1 MTEHRLDIIQNCYSY
16 EDIIQNLTRILNQ
29 YQNLLPATKDGLIL
43 LKPNLNSNMNSLTG
57 NTTDLRIL
65 SALILYFKERGYKNI
80 LIGEG
85 TNSGFYRCK
94 IGVISRLKIDE
105 LAKYHGVRVLDFNYA
120 QPHEIEFE
128 NGVKAAVAKE
138 TVEAEL
144 FINLPKLKTHFEN
157 GMTACLKNLM
167 GCLIGQENKKKTH
180 DNLPAN
186 IININKQVQPHLH
199 IVDSIIGMEGLGPT
213 KGLPIRLNTLLVGT
227 DPYLLD
233 LVGAKL
239 ATFDYRQVRTLALAE
254 KLGIINESHHSFIDG
269 LNIKD
274 IQKKFLPPKGGPVA
288 SFIHSPKRQK
298 FFLRIRYTRFFTYLA
313 STKWFGHLL
322 YLTNL
327 RQDVFIE
334 DELHTEALTLNPDI
348 CNDCGKCAGYCPVG
362 LSLPDAFREEVQMQ
376 NCIGCLYCFCV
387 CPCRAIE
394 HRGKLGFMAEQ
405 LRQYD
410 KITRER
416 A

>member
-1 MTEHRLDIIQNCYSY
+1 
-16 EDIIQNLTRILNQ
+16 
-29 YQNLLPATKDGLIL
+29 
-43 LKPNLNSNMNSLTG
+43 G

-65 SALILYFKERGYKNI
+65 SALIIYFKERGYNNI

-94 IGVISRLKIDE
+94 IGVISRLKIDA
-105 LAKYHGVRVLDFNYA
+105 LAKHHGVRVMDFNYA
-120 QPHEIEFE
+120 RPYEIEFE

-180 DNLPAN
+180 DNLAAN
-186 IININKQVQPHLH
+186 IININKQVRPHLH
-199 IVDSIIGMEGLGPT
+199 IIDSIIGMEGLGPT

-227 DPYLLD
+227 DPFLLD
-233 LVGAKL
+233 LAGAEL
-239 ATFDYRQVRTLALAE
+239 AAFDYRQVRTLALAE
-254 KLGIINESHHSFIDG
+254 KLGIINESHHSFIEAQG
-269 LNIKD
+269 IGK
-274 IQKKFLPPKGGPVA
+274 IQKKFLPPDGGPLA

-298 FFLRIRYTRFFTYLA
+298 FFLKIRHTKFFTYLA

-322 YLTNL
+322 FLTNL

-334 DELHTEALTLNPDI
+334 DELHTEDLLLAQDKCDN
-348 CNDCGKCAGYCPVG
+348 CGKCAGYCPMG
-362 LSLPDAFREEVQMQ
+362 LPLPEAFQEAEQM
-376 NCIGCLYCFCV
+376 NECIGCLYCFCV
-387 CPCRAIE
+387 CPHRAIE

-405 LRQYD
+405 LVQYD
-410 KITRER
+410 EIIRKIS
-416 A
+416 